1 MNDPRLRRLLA
12 VGLLLALLA
21 VLAGGLLLPLLARWN
36 AAGERREQLQGQ
48 LEVYRR
54 MAAGLPEQQARLERL
69 RGAAP
74 PAALTL
80 GETRP
85 ALAGADLQQRVGQL
99 VSQSGGQLVST
110 QILERGD
117 PAAAL
122 PAVTLKV
129 QMRGETEQLVRLLH
143 ALAYSR
149 PLLVVDN
156 LLVLANPRLD
166 MQRIYSGS
174 ERPVLPALDVTF
186 EVTAFMAGRS
196 GE

>member
-12 VGLLLALLA
+12 VGLLLALLG

-54 MAAGLPEQQARLERL
+54 MAAGLPEQQALLERL

-80 GETRP
+80 GENRP

-110 QILERGD
+110 QILERDD
-117 PAAAL
+117 PAAVL
-122 PAVTLKV
+122 PAVALKV

-166 MQRIYSGS
+166 MQRIYRGS
-174 ERPVLPALDVTF
+174 ERPVLPALEVTF
-186 EVTAFMAGRS
+186 EVTAFMAARG